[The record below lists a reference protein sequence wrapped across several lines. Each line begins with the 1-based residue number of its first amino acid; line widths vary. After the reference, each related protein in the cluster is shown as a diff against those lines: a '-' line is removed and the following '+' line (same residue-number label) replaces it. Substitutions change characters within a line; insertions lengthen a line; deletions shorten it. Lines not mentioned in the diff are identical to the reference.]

1 MKEFLTDDMVKDE
14 IERLTTSPYVKLARA
29 EQRMKYRQRQY
40 LYQLRNLEKRGKALM
55 EEGIT
60 EETLG
65 CFEDDFNEGC

>member
-14 IERLTTSPYVKLARA
+14 IERLTSSPYVKLARA